1 MMHKER
7 YILKEKIIV
16 VDPGHGTNG
25 DPGAVGRSYG
35 TKEADIAL
43 AISKFL
49 KEELESFES
58 PSFKVVMTREDD
70 NGLSLSGRV
79 ALARTHRAD
88 LFVSIHL
95 NSFSK
100 ESAEGNEVIYHGRSK
115 IGPVVAKHIMDRLA
129 TMEGHKNRGIKSDL
143 QLAPPSNR
151 NPKGGFVVLRDTPMP
166 AVLVECEFISN
177 PKMEEKL
184 RTEDFQKQYA
194 SLIAQGIVD
203 YYRS

>member
-1 MMHKER
+1 MMHHKER

-70 NGLSLSGRV
+70 YGLSLSGRV
-79 ALARTHRAD
+79 ALAKTHKAD

-100 ESAEGNEVIYHGRSK
+100 ESAEGNEVIYRGSK
-115 IGPVVAKHIMDRLA
+115 VSCGSLIMDRLA
-129 TMEGHKNRGIKSDL
+129 AMEGHKNRGIKSDL

-151 NPKGGFVVLRDTPMP
+151 NPKGGFVVLRYSD
-166 AVLVECEFISN
+166 ASSFSGVRVY
-177 PKMEEKL
+177 
-184 RTEDFQKQYA
+184 KQ
-194 SLIAQGIVD
+194 SQDGGET
-203 YYRS
+203 